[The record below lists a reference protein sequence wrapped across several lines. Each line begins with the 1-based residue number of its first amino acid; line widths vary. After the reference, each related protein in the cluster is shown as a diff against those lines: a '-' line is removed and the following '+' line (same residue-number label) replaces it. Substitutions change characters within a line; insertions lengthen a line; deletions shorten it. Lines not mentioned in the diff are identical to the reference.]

1 MRQGPPR
8 LPQPPPINTMP
19 PPNYAPALETTFSRS
34 CKHRTGR
41 SNTTRKPVNVKEQ
54 NMAELDPSAFAKLL
68 NDRLQVVAED
78 RANRE
83 RLEQLMTEVGL
94 LKLRLNFYY

>member
-1 MRQGPPR
+1 
-8 LPQPPPINTMP
+8 
-19 PPNYAPALETTFSRS
+19 
-34 CKHRTGR
+34 
-41 SNTTRKPVNVKEQ
+41 
-54 NMAELDPSAFAKLL
+54 MAELDPSAFAKLL

-94 LKLRLNFYY
+94 LKPRLIFLFLNMRVYCFGRLKND